1 MGATPTLWKS
11 GRNFS
16 KIEAVEGVERGPVV
30 ANAETSA
37 TAEPQTRRLTT
48 ESIDEPSITMAAGPS
63 MTAAEHVAKT
73 LFDEHA
79 DMFREA
85 VTAVVAQL
93 MEAEISAEIGAA
105 YGVVSPDRLTHR
117 NGYRPRP
124 WETRVG
130 EIELLIPR
138 TRSGEAYFPS
148 FLEPRRRSEQ
158 AIVALVME
166 ASVNGV
172 STRTVD
178 RLVEQ
183 LGIHGMTTDR
193 VSALCRALESLRL
206 GRLEEE
212 ARPGTRADVL
222 VGAHDERSQLI
233 QEATLSVREIADHPV
248 EGDLDDRVAPRRDRH
263 RQLVL
268 DAQRTVEGLI
278 QLEAVERPAAD
289 EVRDPQGSSVAG
301 AGVASAERVLPGQ
314 AREKR
319 RVAGVDRAGG
329 MHDDPGAPTGR
340 QGLVVADDVA
350 GDRTSQGVED
360 RRGKERSIV
369 DALHGASK
377 RDDAVDAES
386 PDAGHGA
393 SRPSTQVES
402 CWQQVTPSNR
412 RGHYPKGSTRAA
424 SFTLIT
430 CGPQCQEAAAAR
442 APIISSIASSSVTP
456 CVMASACQTR
466 KSAAKPHAARMRT
479 CRVPPLCQAEA
490 RTSASRSR

>member
-1 MGATPTLWKS
+1 
-11 GRNFS
+11 
-16 KIEAVEGVERGPVV
+16 
-30 ANAETSA
+30 
-37 TAEPQTRRLTT
+37 
-48 ESIDEPSITMAAGPS
+48 MAAGPS
-63 MTAAEHVAKT
+63 MTAAERVAKT

-93 MEAEISAEIGAA
+93 MEAEISAEIGAG
-105 YGVVSPDRLTHR
+105 YGEVSPDRLTHR

-172 STRTVD
+172 STRKVD

-233 QEATLSVREIADHPV
+233 QEATLSVREIAD
-248 EGDLDDRVAPRRDRH
+248 LR
-263 RQLVL
+263 L
-268 DAQRTVEGLI
+268 
-278 QLEAVERPAAD
+278 
-289 EVRDPQGSSVAG
+289 
-301 AGVASAERVLPGQ
+301 
-314 AREKR
+314 
-319 RVAGVDRAGG
+319 RAIS
-329 MHDDPGAPTGR
+329 MTAWR
-340 QGLVVADDVA
+340 
-350 GDRTSQGVED
+350 
-360 RRGKERSIV
+360 
-369 DALHGASK
+369 
-377 RDDAVDAES
+377 
-386 PDAGHGA
+386 
-393 SRPSTQVES
+393 
-402 CWQQVTPSNR
+402 
-412 RGHYPKGSTRAA
+412 RAA
-424 SFTLIT
+424 IVT
-430 CGPQCQEAAAAR
+430 
-442 APIISSIASSSVTP
+442 ASWCSMPSG
-456 CVMASACQTR
+456 R
-466 KSAAKPHAARMRT
+466 
-479 CRVPPLCQAEA
+479 
-490 RTSASRSR
+490 